1 MSLSAHLSELAEKHQ
16 SLQRKIEEELARPGA
31 DETKISR
38 WKREKL
44 KLKDEITQLQVQT
57 KH

>member
-1 MSLSAHLSELAEKHQ
+1 MSLGAHLSELAEKHQ

-44 KLKDEITQLQVQT
+44 KLKDEITKLQVQT